1 MSTLPRPT
9 LILAALA
16 LVASAM
22 LAAAPDDSVRAEE
35 PNVNEAIAQQRQMEA
50 ELSLQRAQL
59 AVLHDQQESLSASLA
74 HLSDELLRV
83 GSELEA
89 AQLQL
94 AELTSLLDATR
105 LALEGYRARIATHET
120 ELAQIALDI
129 EAARFEL
136 AERVGLLE
144 EHLRAT
150 YEQSRVSL
158 LEVVLSSD
166 SFDQATTQLGYMLS
180 LSDEDHRLAVEIED
194 SRERLEV
201 KQQTLRDGR
210 AALVQLEAEA
220 ALREADLALQQAQAD
235 EARALLAQK
244 EAELAEAQ
252 ASHEHHLAAVTA
264 TAEEQAAM
272 IAAHELALEGHRAIV
287 EQLKER
293 ALALDMAFH
302 GRFEWP
308 YAGAEWLVTQEFGN
322 TSFDHE
328 HTGIDLAYRG
338 LAACAGPV
346 YAAADGTVLA
356 DGQPNT
362 AYGDEAVGVIIGHS
376 QRLQSW
382 YWHLS
387 SEVVSVDQQ
396 VNAGD
401 LIGYEGN
408 TGLATGCHLHFQVM
422 FDEEPVEPRD
432 YLP

>member
-1 MSTLPRPT
+1 MSTLPRPA
-9 LILAALA
+9 LVLAALA
-16 LVASAM
+16 LVAIAM
-22 LAAAPDDSVRAEE
+22 IGAAPERTVLAEE
-35 PNVNEAIAQQRQMEA
+35 PNVNDAIAQQRKMEA

-59 AVLHDQQESLSASLA
+59 AILHDQQESLNASLA
-74 HLSDELLRV
+74 HLSGELLRV
-83 GSELEA
+83 GAELEA
-89 AQLQL
+89 AQQEL
-94 AELTSLLDATR
+94 AELTAHLEETRQR
-105 LALEGYRARIATHET
+105 LADYRARIARHEAD
-120 ELAQIALDI
+120 LARIALEI
-129 EAARFEL
+129 EEAKVDL
-136 AERVGLLE
+136 AEREGLLE

-158 LEVVLSSD
+158 LEVLLSSD

-180 LSDEDHRLAVEIED
+180 LTDEDHRLAEEIEH

-210 AALVQLEAEA
+210 ETLVQLEAEA
-220 ALREADLALQQAQAD
+220 ALREADLARQQALAD

-252 ASHEHHLAAVTA
+252 ADHQHHLAEVTA
-264 TAEEQAAM
+264 TAEEQAAL
-272 IAAHELALEGHRAIV
+272 IAAHELALEGHAAIV
-287 EQLKER
+287 QQLKER
-293 ALALDMAFH
+293 ALALDIAFH

-308 YAGAEWLVTQEFGN
+308 YDGAEWLVTQEFGD

-338 LAACAGPV
+338 EAACAGPI

-396 VNAGD
+396 VKAGD
-401 LIGYEGN
+401 LIGYEGA